1 MRCAGSNPVSR
12 RASAATCCAS
22 GVRGTGVIEPKN
34 GPIEFGIDRFGG
46 DYRHFDVP
54 TDVSGKS
61 CERACEADETCRAWT
76 YVRPGYLGQ
85 SAVCYLKSHITR
97 PVRKACCLAGV
108 VR

>member
-1 MRCAGSNPVSR
+1 M
-12 RASAATCCAS
+12 
-22 GVRGTGVIEPKN
+22 RGTGVIEPKN

-46 DYRHFDVP
+46 DYRHFEIP
-54 TDVSGKS
+54 TDADREELSARLRG
-61 CERACEADETCRAWT
+61 DETCRAWT

-85 SAVCYLKSHITR
+85 SAVCYLKNNITR